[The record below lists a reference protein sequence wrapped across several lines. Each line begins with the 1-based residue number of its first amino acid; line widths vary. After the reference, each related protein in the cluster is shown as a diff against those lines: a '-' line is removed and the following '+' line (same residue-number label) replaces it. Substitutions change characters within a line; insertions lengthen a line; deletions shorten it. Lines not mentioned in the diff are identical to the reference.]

1 MACHKFEK
9 CEKWNEHVNEILD
22 GIYVGVRGEVKSYRM
37 IFVASVSCEILT
49 LDILYSCTQMTYAV
63 LG

>member
-22 GIYVGVRGEVKSYRM
+22 GIDFGVRGEVKSYRM
-37 IFVASVSCEILT
+37 IFVASVSCEF
-49 LDILYSCTQMTYAV
+49 
-63 LG
+63 